1 MNDTIGIFYE
11 MPNGRI
17 VKTYAWNGGANTI
30 HYYTEDHVAHTVGE
44 EEWSTWTPRRDVSC
58 FEHANDPLLP
68 HIFLLLWGLERWS
81 DLSGAL
87 SDGHENIDMIRDA
100 MRSHGI
106 TEREIEEKLKK

>member
-30 HYYTEDHVAHTVGE
+30 HYYTEDHAAHTVGE
-44 EEWSTWTPRRDVSC
+44 EEWSTWTPRRDLSC

-81 DLSGAL
+81 DLKCAL
-87 SDGHENIDMIRDA
+87 SEGHENLEMIRDA